1 MRVRKKMTK
10 KRGKNELG
18 KKKKKNRKEG
28 RKAHTHEFGL
38 GGNILFFIRIRNPLL
53 QDRFIIRVLKDVLR
67 PLKGQVY
74 IRSTCG
80 RARNGRWGNY
90 H

>member
-1 MRVRKKMTK
+1 MDLAKTK
-10 KRGKNELG
+10 K
-18 KKKKKNRKEG
+18 KEG

-38 GGNILFFIRIRNPLL
+38 GGNTPLVIRIINPLL
-53 QDRFIIRVLKDVLR
+53 QDMFDIRVLKDILR

>member
-18 KKKKKNRKEG
+18 KNKNWKEG

-38 GGNILFFIRIRNPLL
+38 GGNTPLVIKIINPLL
-53 QDRFIIRVLKDVLR
+53 QDMFVIRVLKDILR